1 MALNSSSSED
11 GGSVE
16 AEKVS
21 YSVETVEAQVE
32 QTDDEIVA
40 FGNRRLIKSA
50 LCSTP

>member
-1 MALNSSSSED
+1 MALNSSSSKKR
-11 GGSVE
+11 GSVE

-32 QTDDEIVA
+32 QTDDEIV
-40 FGNRRLIKSA
+40 GIWESSLIKSA